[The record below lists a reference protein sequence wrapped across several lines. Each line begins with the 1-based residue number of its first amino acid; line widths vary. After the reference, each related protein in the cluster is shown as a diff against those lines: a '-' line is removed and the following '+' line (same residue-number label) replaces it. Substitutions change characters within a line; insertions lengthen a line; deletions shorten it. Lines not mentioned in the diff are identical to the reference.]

1 MLNKQP
7 DQQIHDELIRRST
20 ALGLTAYPFLPEEG
34 TPYPF
39 LVVGYTQILPRPTRS
54 YLIGTVAVQVDI
66 WARVDD
72 RKLVSDWIGKLM
84 AEFSTIR
91 QIDGTRWSMD
101 LTSPTEI
108 IKDNS
113 TQELLYHGIL
123 DLKFKFH

>member
-7 DQQIHDELIRRST
+7 DQQLHDELIKRSN
-20 ALGLTAYPFLPEEG
+20 ALGLTAYPYLPEDG

-39 LVVGYTQILPRPTRS
+39 MVVSYTQIIPQPTKS
-54 YLIGTVAVQVDI
+54 YLLGEVS
-66 WARVDD
+66 ARVDVWGRIDD

-84 AEFSTIR
+84 AEYSTIKL
-91 QIDGTRWSMD
+91 INGTRWSMD
-101 LTSPTEI
+101 LTSPTQI

-123 DLKFKFH
+123 DLKFRFN

>member
-39 LVVGYTQILPRPTRS
+39 MVVGYTQILPRPTRS
-54 YLIGTVAVQVDI
+54 YLIGTVAIQVDV
-66 WARVDD
+66 WARADD

-113 TQELLYHGIL
+113 TQEMLYHGIL

>member
-7 DQQIHDELIRRST
+7 DQQLHDELIRRT
-20 ALGLTAYPFLPEEG
+20 KDLGLKAYPFLPEDG

-39 LVVGYTQILPRPTRS
+39 MVVAYTQIVPMPTKT
-54 YLIGTVAVQVDI
+54 YLLGTVSAQVDV
-66 WARVDD
+66 WGKSDD
-72 RKLVSDWIGKLM
+72 RKLVSDWVGKLM
-84 AEFSTIR
+84 HEFSKIR
-91 QIDGTRWSMD
+91 QIGHTQWSMD
-101 LTSPTEI
+101 LSSSTQI

>member
-34 TPYPF
+34 TAYPF
-39 LVVGYTQILPRPTRS
+39 MVVGYTQILPRPTRS
-54 YLIGTVAVQVDI
+54 YLIGTVAVEVDI

-101 LTSPTEI
+101 LSSPTEI

-113 TQELLYHGIL
+113 TQEMLYHGIL

>member
-7 DQQIHDELIRRST
+7 DQQLHDELIRRST

-39 LVVGYTQILPRPTRS
+39 MVVGYTQILPRPTRS

-101 LTSPTEI
+101 LSSPTEI

>member
-1 MLNKQP
+1 MIKQP
-7 DQQIHDELIRRST
+7 DQQIHDELIKRSIT
-20 ALGLTAYPFLPEEG
+20 LGLDAYPFLPAEG

-39 LVVGYTQILPRPTRS
+39 MVVSYTQIVPQPTKS
-54 YLIGTVAVQVDI
+54 YLIGTVSAQVDV
-66 WARVDD
+66 WGKADD

-84 AEFSTIR
+84 AEFSKIR
-91 QIDGTRWSMD
+91 QIDNTRWSMV
-101 LTSPTEI
+101 LSSPTEI

>member
-7 DQQIHDELIRRST
+7 DQQLHDELIRRST

-39 LVVGYTQILPRPTRS
+39 MVVGYTQILPRPTRS
-54 YLIGTVAVQVDI
+54 YLIGTVAVEVDI

-101 LTSPTEI
+101 LSSPTEI

-113 TQELLYHGIL
+113 TQEMLYHGIL

>member
-7 DQQIHDELIRRST
+7 DQQIHDELIKRSN

-39 LVVGYTQILPRPTRS
+39 MVVGYTQILPRPTRS

-66 WARVDD
+66 WAKVDD

>member
-7 DQQIHDELIRRST
+7 DQQLHDELIKRSN
-20 ALGLTAYPFLPEEG
+20 ALGLTAYPYLPDDG

-39 LVVGYTQILPRPTRS
+39 MVVSYTQIVPQPTKS
-54 YLIGTVAVQVDI
+54 YLIGEVSAQVDV
-66 WARVDD
+66 WGRVDD

-84 AEFSTIR
+84 AEYSKIR
-91 QIDGTRWSMD
+91 RIENTKWSMD
-101 LTSPTEI
+101 LSSPMQI

-113 TQELLYHGIL
+113 TEELLYHGIL

>member
-7 DQQIHDELIRRST
+7 DQQIHDELIKRSN

-39 LVVGYTQILPRPTRS
+39 MVVGYTQILPRPTRS

-66 WARVDD
+66 WAKVDD

-84 AEFSTIR
+84 TEFSTIR

-101 LTSPTEI
+101 LSSPTEI

>member
-7 DQQIHDELIRRST
+7 DQQIHDELIKRSE
-20 ALGLTAYPFLPEEG
+20 ALGLPSYPFLPDEG

-39 LVVGYTQILPRPTRS
+39 MVVAYTHIVPQSTKS
-54 YLIGTVAVQVDI
+54 YLIGTLSAQVDV
-66 WARVDD
+66 WGKAED

-84 AEFSTIR
+84 REFSTIK
-91 QIDGTRWSMD
+91 QIGNTSWSMD

>member
-7 DQQIHDELIRRST
+7 DQQIHDELIKRSSK
-20 ALGLTAYPFLPEEG
+20 LGLKAYPFLPEDG

-39 LVVGYTQILPRPTRS
+39 MVVAYTQIVPQPTKS
-54 YLIGTVAVQVDI
+54 YLIGSVSVQVDV
-66 WARVDD
+66 WGKATD

-84 AEFSTIR
+84 AEFSTIK
-91 QIDGTRWSMD
+91 QIGDTRWSMD

-113 TQELLYHGIL
+113 TQEMLYHGVL
-123 DLKFKFH
+123 DLKFKFY

>member
-20 ALGLTAYPFLPEEG
+20 ALGLIAYPFLPEEG

-39 LVVGYTQILPRPTRS
+39 MVVGYTQILPRPTRS

-113 TQELLYHGIL
+113 TQEMLYHGIL

>member
-7 DQQIHDELIRRST
+7 DQQIHDELIKCST
-20 ALGLTAYPFLPEEG
+20 ALGLTAYPFLPEDG

-39 LVVGYTQILPRPTRS
+39 MVVSYTQIVPQPTKS
-54 YLIGTVAVQVDI
+54 YLLGAVSAQVDV
-66 WARVDD
+66 WGTADD

-84 AEFSTIR
+84 NEFSKIR
-91 QIDGTRWSMD
+91 RIGSTQWAMD
-101 LTSPTEI
+101 LSSSTQI

-113 TQELLYHGIL
+113 TPELLYHGIL